1 VNNLLKALE
10 VTLHNGIDPTTGKLV
25 GLQLG
30 GLESFATFDELFAAY
45 KQQVEY
51 LVDFMAQQE
60 EIEYQVAGETMANL
74 YLSMLYD
81 DCMERGKG
89 MFAGGV
95 RYLGGTLETYGNTN
109 TADSL
114 TAIKQ
119 LVYEEGRISPKE
131 LLAALDSDF
140 EGYEHIRELLLA
152 APKYGND
159 DPAADG
165 MAVKVHEHIC
175 HTVRDQRKKT
185 NLHSYL
191 VVIINN
197 SANTLMG
204 RWTAAS
210 ADGRKARVSMANGN
224 NPTGG
229 MDKKGVTAML
239 NSLVKLD
246 PSIHAGAVQNMKF
259 SPAMFS
265 THRDKLKALL
275 QAYFDNGGAQAMITV
290 VSRGD
295 LEAAMQEPEKY
306 QHIFVRV
313 GGFSARFVEL
323 DRDVQLEILS
333 RTLY

>member
-1 VNNLLKALE
+1 
-10 VTLHNGIDPTTGKLV
+10 
-25 GLQLG
+25 
-30 GLESFATFDELFAAY
+30 
-45 KQQVEY
+45 
-51 LVDFMAQQE
+51 M
-60 EIEYQVAGETMANL
+60 
-74 YLSMLYD
+74 
-81 DCMERGKG
+81 
-89 MFAGGV
+89 
-95 RYLGGTLETYGNTN
+95 
-109 TADSL
+109 
-114 TAIKQ
+114 
-119 LVYEEGRISPKE
+119 
-131 LLAALDSDF
+131 
-140 EGYEHIRELLLA
+140 
-152 APKYGND
+152 
-159 DPAADG
+159 
-165 MAVKVHEHIC
+165 KVHEHIC